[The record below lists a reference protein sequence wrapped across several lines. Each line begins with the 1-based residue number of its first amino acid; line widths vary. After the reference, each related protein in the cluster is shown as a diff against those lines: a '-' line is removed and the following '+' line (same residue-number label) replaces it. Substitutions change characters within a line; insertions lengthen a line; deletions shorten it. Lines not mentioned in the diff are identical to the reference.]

1 MWLRPMGSLSS
12 LNETLYYK
20 EIAGKP
26 EKIVELKKLLITWDK
41 KSGWV
46 TNPPRRFGSMIFG
59 AGQGIGHGFF

>member
-26 EKIVELKKLLITWDK
+26 EKIVELKKLRDTVEQK
-41 KSGWV
+41 VGV
-46 TNPPRRFGSMIFG
+46 GY
-59 AGQGIGHGFF
+59 